1 MREGQPPE
9 PQSAAAVDAPAGLT
23 GGAVVLRAWMRAA
36 SAALADNIEQINDL
50 NVFPVPDADTGTNS
64 NATFQAAVAAVA
76 ALPDDADAATMAQ
89 AMGRAAALGAR
100 GNSGVILSQM
110 LRGVS
115 QAAIDPDRPF
125 TAVAL
130 ARVLDSAATSGRE
143 AVADPRDGTMLSVMS
158 DAAAAAE
165 DAVSTGDVAAVAVA
179 AADAARRSLED
190 TPNHLAVL
198 ASAGVVD
205 AGGRAIVVV
214 LDALAEVLT
223 GTARPAWQ
231 APVLTKS
238 CDIDSVAADYDG
250 PAYEVMYVLHAD
262 APAVADVRAQLVS
275 LGDSLAVV
283 GGDGLWNVH
292 VHVDDPAA
300 AVDIGR
306 AAGHLESIRISFLR
320 TGFPS
325 EPVDGSVTLIAA
337 VAASPLAENLEATGV
352 VTTTLGEAAVAEA
365 ISRSAGDV
373 IVCVPRRLDVDGA
386 TGRVAQVLCPTPVH
400 VIAAAAVWD
409 AAVDFDALVNRVA
422 AAVAGVTTA
431 SVVADGDAFLA
442 VASGSRERHSTLI
455 AATSAAVKN
464 IRTTEHEIATVVVD
478 PSQSTVVDDLAAR
491 VLEDSGLEAEIVV
504 CPVPGAVAVIGLE

>member
-1 MREGQPPE
+1 M
-9 PQSAAAVDAPAGLT
+9 
-23 GGAVVLRAWMRAA
+23 
-36 SAALADNIEQINDL
+36 

-76 ALPDDADAATMAQ
+76 ALPDDADAATLAQ
-89 AMGRAAALGAR
+89 AMGKAAALGAR

-115 QAAIDPDRPF
+115 QAAVDPDRPF

-130 ARVLDSAATSGRE
+130 ARVLGSAATSGRE
-143 AVADPRDGTMLSVMS
+143 AVSDPRDGTMLSVMA
-158 DAAAAAE
+158 DAADAAE
-165 DAVSTGDVAAVAVA
+165 AAVSTGDLGAVAVA
-179 AADAARRSLED
+179 AADGARKSLED

-223 GTARPAWQ
+223 GQARPTWQ

-238 CDIDSVAADYDG
+238 CDIHAVAAHYSG

-292 VHVDDPAA
+292 VHVDDPAT

-306 AAGHLESIRISFLR
+306 AAGALESIRISFLR
-320 TGFPS
+320 AGFS
-325 EPVDGSVTLIAA
+325 DAH
-337 VAASPLAENLEATGV
+337 
-352 VTTTLGEAAVAEA
+352 
-365 ISRSAGDV
+365 GDV
-373 IVCVPRRLDVDGA
+373 EAQLVIALPQSPFAESLATAGITIVAPDEGAIVGVLNSLEGDAVVCVPRKITIANDA
-386 TGRVAQVLCPTPVH
+386 GRVAQIICPTPAH
-400 VIAAAAVWD
+400 VVAAAAVWD
-409 AAVDFDALVNRVA
+409 GTGDFDSIVNRVA
-422 AAVAGVTTA
+422 AAVAGVTVA
-431 SVVADGDAFLA
+431 SVVADGDSLVAVGATTRHRHATVSAAIADA
-442 VASGSRERHSTLI
+442 VASNRSSLHEIVTIVLDPAQSGLADEI
-455 AATSAAVKN
+455 AAAV
-464 IRTTEHEIATVVVD
+464 HQAT
-478 PSQSTVVDDLAAR
+478 
-491 VLEDSGLEAEIVV
+491 GLEAEIVQ

>member
-1 MREGQPPE
+1 MRQGQPPE
-9 PQSAAAVDAPAGLT
+9 PQTASAAASAAELTAG
-23 GGAVVLRAWMRAA
+23 AAVLRAWMRAA

-130 ARVLDSAATSGRE
+130 ARVLDSAAASGRE
-143 AVADPRDGTMLSVMS
+143 AVADPRDGTMLSVMA
-158 DAAAAAE
+158 DAAGAAE

-205 AGGRAIVVV
+205 AG
-214 LDALAEVLT
+214 
-223 GTARPAWQ
+223 
-231 APVLTKS
+231 
-238 CDIDSVAADYDG
+238 
-250 PAYEVMYVLHAD
+250 PAYEVMYVVHAD
-262 APAVADVRAQLVS
+262 APAVADVRAQLIS

-292 VHVDDPAA
+292 VHVHDPAA

-306 AAGHLESIRISFLR
+306 AAGQLESIRISFLR
-320 TGFPS
+320 AGFAA
-325 EPVDGSVTLIAA
+325 EPVAGSVALIAA
-337 VAASPLAENLEATGV
+337 VACSRLAENLEAAGV
-352 VTTTLGEAAVAEA
+352 VATALDDAAAIEA
-365 ISRSAGDV
+365 ISRSTGDV
-373 IVCVPRRLDVDGA
+373 IACVPRRLDVERT
-386 TGRVAQVLCPTPVH
+386 TGRVAQVICPTPVH

-409 AAVDFDALVNRVA
+409 AAVDFDSLVNRVA

-442 VASGSRERHSTLI
+442 VASGSRERHSTLVQ
-455 AATSAAVKN
+455 AASAAVKN
-464 IRTTEHEIATVVVD
+464 VRTTEHEIVTVVVD
-478 PSQSTVVDDLAAR
+478 PSQSTVVDDLAAQ
-491 VLEDSGLEAEIVV
+491 VLADSGLEAEIVV
-504 CPVPGAVAVIGLE
+504 CPVLGAVAVIGLE